1 MSFLKCISEGIR
13 QDSLSNGCAQGRESW
28 TVELGREFA
37 CISVFWAFDMNFT
50 LVLAS
55 CALVCVTGFL
65 VGGPDSFILK

>member
-28 TVELGREFA
+28 TGELGREFA

-50 LVLAS
+50 LVLA
-55 CALVCVTGFL
+55 
-65 VGGPDSFILK
+65 